1 MLEGYKMFVIVYKSR
16 KTGAEYIH
24 KVVGKTEEEAKN
36 KFEREYR
43 DYYDIVKIYSYHM
56 GR

>member
-36 KFEREYR
+36 KFKREYGN
-43 DYYDIVKIYSYHM
+43 YYDIVKIYSYNM